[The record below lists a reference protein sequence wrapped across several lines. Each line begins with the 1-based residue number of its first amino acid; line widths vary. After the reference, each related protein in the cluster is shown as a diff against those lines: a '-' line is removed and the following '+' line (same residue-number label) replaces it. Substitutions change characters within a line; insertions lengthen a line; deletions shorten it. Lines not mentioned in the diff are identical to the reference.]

1 MERDWNDAQP
11 IYRQIRDRVMAM
23 MLDGD
28 LREGDPLPSVRQV
41 ASDLRV
47 NPLTV
52 LKSYQGLVDEQLIEK
67 RRGLGMFVRPGAR
80 QLLLQDERDRFLNS
94 EWPRVVETIQRLGLD
109 PKVLLSSANNNK
121 RPGSPAR

>member
-1 MERDWNDAQP
+1 MELDWNDAQP
-11 IYRQIRDRVMAM
+11 IYRQLRDRVAAM
-23 MLDGD
+23 MLDGL

-41 ASDLRV
+41 AAELRV

-80 QLLLQDERDRFLNS
+80 QLLLKDERERFLTT
-94 EWPRVVETIQRLGLD
+94 EWPRIAETIHRLGLD
-109 PKVLLSSANNNK
+109 AKALLASANNTK
-121 RPGSPAR
+121 PQGSTGR

>member
-1 MERDWNDAQP
+1 VELNWNDAQP
-11 IYRQIRDRVMAM
+11 IYRQLRDRVAAM
-23 MLDGD
+23 MLDGL

-41 ASDLRV
+41 AAELRV

-80 QLLLQDERDRFLNS
+80 QLLLKDERERFLHT
-94 EWPRVVETIQRLGLD
+94 EWPRIAETIHRLGLD
-109 PKVLLSSANNNK
+109 PKTLLSAANNDN
-121 RPGSPAR
+121 RQGSNGR

>member
-1 MERDWNDAQP
+1 VELDWNDAQP
-11 IYRQIRDRVMAM
+11 IYRQLRDRVVAM

-28 LREGDPLPSVRQV
+28 LREGDSLPSVRQV

-52 LKSYQGLVDEQLIEK
+52 LKSYQQLADEQLIEK

-80 QLLLQDERDRFLNS
+80 ELLLADERERFLNN
-94 EWPRVVETIQRLGLD
+94 EWPRTVETIQRLGLD
-109 PKVLLSSANNNK
+109 PKALLSAANNNGRK
-121 RPGSPAR
+121 GSH